1 MKYAA
6 VVGSAFLVLAGPA
19 FAEAVETSPEA
30 SSPPAKS
37 ATHTKTHSA
46 HKAPTKGKTNNS
58 HHHNPSTGS
67 GKPVHTGG
75 DGGSNIGG
83 SPSGPG

>member
-1 MKYAA
+1 MTYAA

-19 FAEAVETSPEA
+19 FAEAVETSPQV

-37 ATHTKTHSA
+37 ATHTKTHGA
-46 HKAPTKGKTNNS
+46 HKAPTKGKTNNA
-58 HHHNPSTGS
+58 HHNPSTGS
-67 GKPVHTGG
+67 GKQVQPGG
-75 DGGSNIGG
+75 NGGSDVGG